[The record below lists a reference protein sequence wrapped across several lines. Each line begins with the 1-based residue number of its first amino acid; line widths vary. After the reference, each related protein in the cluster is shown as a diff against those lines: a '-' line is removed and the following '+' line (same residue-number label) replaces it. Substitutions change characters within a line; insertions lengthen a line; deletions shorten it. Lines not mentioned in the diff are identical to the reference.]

1 MGEKN
6 GVAETVAKSKPRV
19 AVEGGEGVTAP
30 SGFVLKNRGWFLLA
44 GGEEPRGSTRQP
56 QARSARLVS
65 GRLTARS
72 LEGPA
77 GICCCCMEFHAL
89 STANERIG
97 VPWERRWRKMPNSHD
112 QWREC
117 R

>member
-1 MGEKN
+1 MGEQN
-6 GVAETVAKSKPRV
+6 GVVEAVAKSKPRV
-19 AVEGGEGVTAP
+19 GVEGGERVRAP
-30 SGFVLKNRGWFLLA
+30 SGFVLKNRGWVFLA

-56 QARSARLVS
+56 QARPARLAS
-65 GRLTARS
+65 GGLTARS

-97 VPWERRWRKMPNSHD
+97 IPLGRRWRKMPNSHD
-112 QWREC
+112 QWGEC